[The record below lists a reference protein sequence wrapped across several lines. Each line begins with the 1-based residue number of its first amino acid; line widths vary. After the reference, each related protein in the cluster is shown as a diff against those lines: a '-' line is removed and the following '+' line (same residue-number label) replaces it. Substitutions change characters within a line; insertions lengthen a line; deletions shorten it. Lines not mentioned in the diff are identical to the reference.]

1 MIIGKVVV
9 AVVEED
15 VVAGVSLPGLMGNGP
30 DLRHGLVED
39 VVTQKGRQ
47 GRNAVVDEVRADAGH
62 EAAMRSIVDSE
73 TRGLDYFSIFGPLQ
87 QRNLAL

>member
-15 VVAGVSLPGLMGNGP
+15 VVAGVSLPGLMDNGP
-30 DLRHGLVED
+30 DLCHGLVED

-47 GRNAVVDEVRADAGH
+47 GRDTVVDEVRADAGH
-62 EAAMRSIVDSE
+62 KAAMRSIVDSV
-73 TRGLDYFSIFGPLQ
+73 TRWLDYFSIFGPLQ